1 MNELMRTYKDF
12 VWKTLGLVAA
22 VWGIIVYVGL
32 IM

>member
-1 MNELMRTYKDF
+1 MNQLENRYKSF
-12 VWKTLGLVAA
+12 VWKAGLLVSV